1 MNIFDR
7 VIAAVSPERGLRRAR
22 ARAAIRVYEG
32 AMSDRR
38 STNWKPKLGSS
49 ANSDIGWSLGP
60 LRDRARHLVQNTTHA
75 PRAIDII
82 VNNAVGTG
90 IMPVPRTG
98 SDGLDNRVTKLW
110 EEWQKSAD
118 AEGMLTF
125 NAMQQLALRS
135 IIQSGE
141 VLCRFVETGPNSS
154 GRVPLK
160 LQLLESDLID
170 HGRDGLFVEGEGLT
184 RETKRS
190 RLGVGLGDFDVR
202 TGVWLHPSHPGDN
215 QTPESLK
222 KLQSTF
228 FKRDQVLHV
237 FRPLRPG
244 QVRGVTWFAPMLA
257 MARDFNDF
265 LDASL
270 VKARVEACFSGFIE
284 NEEQLGPV
292 LDTAFGGA
300 PQQDGAVVSNLE
312 PGTITQ
318 LRPGQTIKF
327 ATPSGAGQFD
337 PVMKMCLYA
346 MSSAIGVTYDQL
358 TSDLTG
364 ANYSSL
370 RAGKLEFYGFIA
382 AIQEGMFIP
391 QFCQV
396 IWERFIERAILAGML
411 RRRSGGYPCDWVTPT
426 WLAINPA
433 VDNEADAQ
441 AVRDGRMSYQEF
453 CAKWGVD
460 WRKQIR
466 DRAEFNKEV
475 DKEGVILDIDSRQRT
490 RAGGAVPMQKEPG
503 APPNENEDADN
514 AADEDAED
522 ADTGLNGKNLM
533 NGGANGAAAARAYLR
548 NRREADHDG
557 RPFPLH

>member
-1 MNIFDR
+1 MNILDR
-7 VIAAVSPERGLRRAR
+7 VIASFSPERGLRRAR

-32 AMSDRR
+32 ALSDRR

-49 ANSDIGWSLGP
+49 ANADLGLSIGP

-75 PRAIDII
+75 PRAIDVI

-98 SDGLDNRVTKLW
+98 SDGLDNKVTQLW
-110 EEWQKSAD
+110 QDWQASAD

-125 NAMQQLALRS
+125 NSMQQLALRS

-141 VLCRFVETGPNSS
+141 VLCRFVETGANSS
-154 GRVPLK
+154 GRVPLR
-160 LQLLESDLID
+160 LQLLEADLID
-170 HGRDGLFVEGEGLT
+170 HARDGIFAQGEGLT

-190 RLGVGLGDFDVR
+190 RLGVGLGEFDVR
-202 TGVWLHPSHPGDN
+202 TGLWLHPSHPGDN

-228 FKRDQVLHV
+228 FSREQVLHV
-237 FRPLRPG
+237 YRPLRPG

-265 LDASL
+265 MDASL
-270 VKARVEACFSGFIE
+270 VKARVEACFSAFLE

-292 LDTAFGGA
+292 LDTAFGI
-300 PQQDGAVVSNLE
+300 PTNDGAVVSNLE

-318 LRPGQTIKF
+318 LRPGQSIKF
-327 ATPSGAGQFD
+327 ATPSGSGQFD
-337 PVMKMCLYA
+337 PIMKMCLYG

-370 RAGKLEFYGFIA
+370 RAGKLEFYGFVA
-382 AIQEGMFIP
+382 AIQEGMFVP
-391 QFCQV
+391 QFCQPV
-396 IWERFIERAILAGML
+396 WDRFIDRAILAGLL
-411 RRRSGGYPCDWVTPT
+411 RRRSNGYPCDWVTPT

-466 DRAEFNKEV
+466 DREEVNKV
-475 DKEGVILDIDSRQRT
+475 LDQHGVVLDIDSRQRT
-490 RAGGAVPMQKEPG
+490 RAGSAQPAAKQPG
-503 APPNENEDADN
+503 AANDNADADN
-514 AADEDAED
+514 ALEGAEDED
-522 ADTGLNGKNLM
+522 ADTGLQNGGSLM
-533 NGGANGAAAARAYLR
+533 NGAALHEPRGLR
-548 NRREADHDG
+548 NNGEADHDG
-557 RPFPLH
+557 RPFLH